1 MKTWT
6 YYTIQIFIYCSKKI
20 KIKTYV
26 HTNICMQMYIAVSFI
41 MTQEEAIQIF
51 TAWWMDKQDVYKQ
64 NATEYY
70 STIKTNEIM
79 KYATKGKN
87 LKNIT

>member
-1 MKTWT
+1 
-6 YYTIQIFIYCSKKI
+6 
-20 KIKTYV
+20 
-26 HTNICMQMYIAVSFI
+26 
-41 MTQEEAIQIF
+41 MTQKEAIQIF
-51 TAWWMDKQDVYKQ
+51 TAWWMDKQDIYKQ
-64 NATEYY
+64 NAIEYY